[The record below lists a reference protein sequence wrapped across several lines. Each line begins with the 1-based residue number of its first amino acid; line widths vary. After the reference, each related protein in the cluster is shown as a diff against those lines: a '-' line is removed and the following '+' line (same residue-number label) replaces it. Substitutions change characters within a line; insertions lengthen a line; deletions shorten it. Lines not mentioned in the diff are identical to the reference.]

1 MGYEQHGTLETGN
14 DRLLHGTLD
23 TIQQGRTTLSAV
35 GEEDSAA
42 LVL

>member
-1 MGYEQHGTLETGN
+1 MGYKQHGTLETGN
-14 DRLLHGTLD
+14 DRLRHDTLD
-23 TIQQGRTTLSAV
+23 IIQQGRTTFSAG